1 MNNTLSLK
9 EPDNTPANL
18 IAPVIPIWAVTR
30 KNTRQKEPIVMEKM
44 EKKIPL
50 FYTAPI
56 FKSKK
61 HDFL

>member
-1 MNNTLSLK
+1 MNNTLSPK
-9 EPDNTPANL
+9 EPENTLAKL
-18 IAPVIPIWAVTR
+18 MAPVIPIWPVTR
-30 KNTRQKEPIVMEKM
+30 KNTSQKEQIVKEKM

>member
-1 MNNTLSLK
+1 MNNTLLLK
-9 EPDNTPANL
+9 EPEDITAKL
-18 IAPVIPIWAVTR
+18 IAPIIPIWSVTR
-30 KNTRQKEPIVMEKM
+30 KNVIQKEKEKVVK
-44 EKKIPL
+44 EKKKIPL